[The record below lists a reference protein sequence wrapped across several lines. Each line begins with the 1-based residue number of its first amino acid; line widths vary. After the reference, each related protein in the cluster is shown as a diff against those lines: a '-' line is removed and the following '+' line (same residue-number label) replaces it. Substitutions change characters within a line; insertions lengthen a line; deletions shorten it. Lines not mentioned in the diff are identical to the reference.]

1 LAHYADMILKKK
13 SPEEISDKLDEIII
27 CLEFV
32 AEKDIFQSK
41 SIFVLVKKSTDKNV
55 VL

>member
-1 LAHYADMILKKK
+1 MILKKK
-13 SPEEISDKLDEIII
+13 SPEEISDKLDEIIK

-41 SIFVLVKKSTDKNV
+41 FIFIRSL
-55 VL
+55 